1 MFKKITKILKKIVIF
16 FIPHGLYKII
26 EKKLKK
32 FEENKIKNNKFDI
45 IIENFN
51 IPLKDNMDCVILGN
65 GPSLKESLQSK
76 KNYEFIIS
84 KPKFCVNSF
93 PISNEFFKLKPEFLV
108 FMDPFYWAKNLSEPY
123 KSEIIKIKENI
134 KKADWDITIIMPKY
148 AEKWNFFIDIS
159 SKKIL
164 VKYIN
169 TNTSNES
176 DFNKKVILFKTNQA
190 MPQVQ
195 NVLIACLYVG
205 INIGFKNLYIFG
217 ADHSWHENLMI
228 DENNILNIKDLHF
241 YDNTDIK
248 YNKAYS
254 EADLSKIFNMCS
266 FFEAL
271 SKKFYG
277 YMELEKYSKLLG
289 SKIFNASAKSYIDAF
304 EKIKIDR

>member
-1 MFKKITKILKKIVIF
+1 MFKKISKLIKKIIVFFIPYGIHKIIKKSLKKIQ
-16 FIPHGLYKII
+16 
-26 EKKLKK
+26 
-32 FEENKIKNNKFDI
+32 ENKITNSKSEV

-51 IPLKDNMDCVILGN
+51 IPLKDNMDCIILGN

-93 PISNEFFKLKPEFLV
+93 PITDEFFKLKPEFLV
-108 FMDPFYWAKNLSEPY
+108 FMDPFFWAENLSEPY
-123 KSEIIKIKENI
+123 ITEVINIKENI
-134 KKADWDITIIMPKY
+134 KKADWNITIIMPIHAK
-148 AEKWNFFIDIS
+148 KWNFFIDILS
-159 SKKIL
+159 ENISI
-164 VKYIN
+164 KYIN
-169 TNTSNES
+169 TDTSSEN
-176 DFNKKVILFKTNQA
+176 DFIKKANLFKSNKA

-228 DENNILNIKDLHF
+228 DDDNILNIKDLHF
-241 YDNTDIK
+241 YDNMDVK
-248 YNKAYS
+248 YTTAYS
-254 EADLSKIFNMCS
+254 EADLSKIFNMHS
-266 FFEAL
+266 FFYAL
-271 SKKFYG
+271 SQKFYG

-304 EKIKIDR
+304 EKIKIDK